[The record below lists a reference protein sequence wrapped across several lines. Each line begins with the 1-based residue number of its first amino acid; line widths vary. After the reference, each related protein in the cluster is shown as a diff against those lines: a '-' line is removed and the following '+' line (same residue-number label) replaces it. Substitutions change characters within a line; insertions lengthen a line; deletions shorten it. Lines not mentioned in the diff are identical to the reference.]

1 MRSLIILSIEFKQS
15 NCECKSVRIKDH
27 QLEGICVCDQLV
39 ILTHSKIMPALQE
52 HWQPKPAQEKAADSA
67 SKKNKYSKLQLRT
80 NGLALPPGMIS

>member
-1 MRSLIILSIEFKQS
+1 
-15 NCECKSVRIKDH
+15 
-27 QLEGICVCDQLV
+27 
-39 ILTHSKIMPALQE
+39 MPALQE

>member
-39 ILTHSKIMPALQE
+39 VLTHSKYMRAYGLHRPDKQAMALD
-52 HWQPKPAQEKAADSA
+52 W
-67 SKKNKYSKLQLRT
+67 LF
-80 NGLALPPGMIS
+80 I